1 VTVHL
6 LFLKMKLLKL
16 FLVVFLQIYSTSAT
30 PSVLIVGAGPAGIA
44 AAARLLSNGH
54 TNVRLLEAENRV
66 GGRVDSVFFGEAYV
80 DLGAESCHGTK
91 DNAVYELVKDFDVL
105 RHTEAP
111 TKIYHSS
118 RRSIDD
124 EFSQEL
130 VEIIASI
137 YSPDGHRDEV
147 EGKSVGQ
154 YCIDKFN
161 STIFERYQERPEK
174 LEVAKSST
182 ELFHHIV
189 LGFEGAFSWFEP
201 SAKNDYTECDGDLE
215 LNWNGFGYKTVLEAL
230 TRKFPN
236 PSDQLPFDQ
245 TVLLNKEVVKV
256 LWNESSSENSVM
268 VICSDHSSF
277 TADHLIWTPSIGVLK
292 ERHQKIFVPRLP
304 KEKREAIKEI
314 GFGAV
319 MKVAMYF
326 KRRWWTPETNFTGFH
341 FIWSEHDANLLR
353 KEFPEGPLK
362 EGRSWLTELFSVVPA
377 PNNPHVLVAWLTGD
391 MIPEIES
398 MANDTMIQGL
408 EFALKKF
415 LGHEYNITKP
425 DAIIRTYWHTNGHF
439 RGSYSFQT
447 VQARKNKIT
456 AEVELAV
463 PLLNKDGR
471 PIVQFAGEASHP
483 YFYST
488 VHGAIET
495 GYREAD
501 RLINLYK

>member
-1 VTVHL
+1 VSRRD
-6 LFLKMKLLKL
+6 
-16 FLVVFLQIYSTSAT
+16 LVR
-30 PSVLIVGAGPAGIA
+30 
-44 AAARLLSNGH
+44 ARLKSSG
-54 TNVRLLEAENRV
+54 
-66 GGRVDSVFFGEAYV
+66 
-80 DLGAESCHGTK
+80 
-91 DNAVYELVKDFDVL
+91 L
-105 RHTEAP
+105 R
-111 TKIYHSS
+111 
-118 RRSIDD
+118 
-124 EFSQEL
+124 
-130 VEIIASI
+130 
-137 YSPDGHRDEV
+137 
-147 EGKSVGQ
+147 
-154 YCIDKFN
+154 FN

-256 LWNESSSENSVM
+256 IWNESSSENSVM

-326 KRRWWTPETNFTGFH
+326 KKKWWTPETNFTGFH

-362 EGRSWLTELFSVVPA
+362 VTTHQSVLELCKMPSSAGASLLVDRT
-377 PNNPHVLVAWLTGD
+377 VLGGAR
-391 MIPEIES
+391 PE
-398 MANDTMIQGL
+398 QPPRPGGL
-408 EFALKKF
+408 ADG
-415 LGHEYNITKP
+415 GHDP
-425 DAIIRTYWHTNGHF
+425 
-439 RGSYSFQT
+439 
-447 VQARKNKIT
+447 
-456 AEVELAV
+456 
-463 PLLNKDGR
+463 
-471 PIVQFAGEASHP
+471 
-483 YFYST
+483 
-488 VHGAIET
+488 
-495 GYREAD
+495 
-501 RLINLYK
+501 